1 MSDQG
6 HDKKVVLS
14 LRDVK
19 VRVEGTEIVK
29 GVTLDVHAGER
40 HALMGPNGSG
50 KSTLAS
56 ALMGHPSYHLS
67 GGIYLDG
74 QPIHDLPPHER
85 ARAGLFLGFQYPVAV
100 PGVQVATFLRAAVNA
115 RRGHEVPIREFRKE
129 MQAAF
134 AALDVPA
141 GFASRYLNDGFS
153 GGEKKRLE
161 ILQMLMLKPRFA
173 LLDETD
179 SGLDVDALKVVSEGI
194 RLAATDDTGVLLIT
208 HYQRILTY
216 VQPTHVHVFVKG
228 RLVKSGGPELA
239 LQVEANGYDGL
250 AEAA

>member
-1 MSDQG
+1 MNDQLRIP
-6 HDKKVVLS
+6 VLS
-14 LRDVK
+14 LRDVH
-19 VRVEGTEIVK
+19 VSIDGNEIVK
-29 GVTLDVHAGER
+29 GLSLDVFPGER

-56 ALMGHPSYHLS
+56 ALAGHPAYTLT
-67 GGIYLDG
+67 GQILLDD

-100 PGVQVATFLRAAVNA
+100 PGVQVATFLRLAVNA
-115 RRGHEVPIREFRKE
+115 RRGREVPIREFRKE
-129 MQAAF
+129 LQAAF
-134 AALDVPA
+134 EALDVPG

-161 ILQMLMLKPRFA
+161 ILQMLMLQPRFA
-173 LLDETD
+173 VLDETD

-194 RLAATDDTGVLLIT
+194 RLAAGPDAGVLLIT
-208 HYQRILTY
+208 HYQRILNH

-239 LQVEANGYDGL
+239 THVEEHGYDGL